1 MLFDAPTSMLDVET
15 VDKVIDIMEELAGQ
29 GMTIVIV
36 THRVRVARRVADRVA
51 LMDDG
56 VWVEIAPPDVLFD
69 NPKQERTRQFLV
81 KIL

>member
-1 MLFDAPTSMLDVET
+1 
-15 VDKVIDIMEELAGQ
+15 VDKVIDIMEELTGQ

-36 THRVRVARRVADRVA
+36 THRVRVERRVADRVA

-69 NPKQERTRQFLV
+69 NPKQERTRQFLA

>member
-1 MLFDAPTSMLDVET
+1 MLDVES

-29 GMTIVIV
+29 GMMIVIV
-36 THRVRVARRVADRVA
+36 THRVRVARRVPDRVA

-56 VWVEIAPPDVLFD
+56 IWVEIAPPDVLFD
-69 NPKQERTRQFLV
+69 NPKQERTRQFLA